1 MFICTK
7 HATHIPYSSRRQK
20 GGKIIDSMTHF
31 IHTFIDTHVR
41 FITNKKVHI
50 VSEDRV
56 ERESNMKTT
65 NVIYNVQTH
74 LPITNDLTGKENTIP
89 M

>member
-1 MFICTK
+1 MLHSTR
-7 HATHIPYSSRRQK
+7 YSRRQK

-56 ERESNMKTT
+56 ERESNMKRQMLY
-65 NVIYNVQTH
+65 IH
-74 LPITNDLTGKENTIP
+74 RNTYL
-89 M
+89 